1 MIVNSVV
8 KPKEII
14 ILKNKVFITSNITEI
29 EKTLDGEIYTEYEYE
44 STEYSKDEYIGL
56 IVQKNA
62 ELESQIIETQLALCE
77 IYEGVS

>member
-44 STEYSKDEYIGL
+44 LTEYSKDEYIGL
-56 IVQKNA
+56 LYKKMQ
-62 ELESQIIETQLALCE
+62 S
-77 IYEGVS
+77 

>member
-56 IVQKNA
+56 IAQKNA
-62 ELESQIIETQLALCE
+62 ELESQIIETQLVLCE